1 MRRCCDNNTAPLSA
15 CKSRSMIWRTK
26 LQMNWRK
33 LNKEIALM
41 SEDQVLDLL
50 NQERAGAKRISILER
65 LHQRYTAMRTARERM
80 ELLKE
85 ARAL

>member
-1 MRRCCDNNTAPLSA
+1 
-15 CKSRSMIWRTK
+15 
-26 LQMNWRK
+26 MNWRK
-33 LNKEIALM
+33 LNKEISLM

>member
-1 MRRCCDNNTAPLSA
+1 
-15 CKSRSMIWRTK
+15 
-26 LQMNWRK
+26 MNWRK

-65 LHQRYTAMRTARERM
+65 LHQRYTTLRTSRERM
-80 ELLKE
+80 ELFKE

>member
-1 MRRCCDNNTAPLSA
+1 
-15 CKSRSMIWRTK
+15 
-26 LQMNWRK
+26 MNWRK

-50 NQERAGAKRISILER
+50 NQERAGAKRISIMER
-65 LHQRYTAMRTARERM
+65 LHQRYTALRTSRERM

>member
-1 MRRCCDNNTAPLSA
+1 
-15 CKSRSMIWRTK
+15 
-26 LQMNWRK
+26 MNWRK

-65 LHQRYTAMRTARERM
+65 LHQRYTALRTSRERM

>member
-1 MRRCCDNNTAPLSA
+1 
-15 CKSRSMIWRTK
+15 
-26 LQMNWRK
+26 MNWRK
-33 LNKEIALM
+33 LNKELALM

-50 NQERAGAKRISILER
+50 NQERVGARRISILER
-65 LHQRYTAMRTARERM
+65 LHQRYTALRTARERM

>member
-1 MRRCCDNNTAPLSA
+1 
-15 CKSRSMIWRTK
+15 
-26 LQMNWRK
+26 MNWRK

-65 LHQRYTAMRTARERM
+65 LHQRYTALRTARERM
-80 ELLKE
+80 ELFKE

>member
-1 MRRCCDNNTAPLSA
+1 
-15 CKSRSMIWRTK
+15 
-26 LQMNWRK
+26 MNWRK